1 MFAVT
6 GNQIKPPYHFNDIQI
21 ETNISNAYIAHYVYQ
36 CKETCLKRKFIL
48 PRDDNGGMRG
58 VDLSVLKL
66 YNDVDNFELKNKYSE
81 NVKNKMKEIIR
92 L

>member
-1 MFAVT
+1 MFKSLSLMMLFHICL
-6 GNQIKPPYHFNDIQI
+6 QYKPRPSAGTVF
-21 ETNISNAYIAHYVYQ
+21 SA
-36 CKETCLKRKFIL
+36 ETCLKRKFIL

-58 VDLSVLKL
+58 VDLSVLTL

-81 NVKNKMKEIIR
+81 NVKNKVKEIIR